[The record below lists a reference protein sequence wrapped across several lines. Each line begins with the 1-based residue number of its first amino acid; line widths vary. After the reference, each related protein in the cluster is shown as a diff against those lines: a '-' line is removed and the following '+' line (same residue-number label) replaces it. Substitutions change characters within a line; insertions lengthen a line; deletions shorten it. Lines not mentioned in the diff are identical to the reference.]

1 MSHKNRAF
9 KFDLPGSAPL
19 LRLAASDGLP
29 VDHLSEQLLAQTESA
44 AALEI
49 VAFLKG
55 VGERLP
61 SDSSLRVDLVT
72 LGARL
77 ERFQSRL

>member
-1 MSHKNRAF
+1 MSHKRRAF
-9 KFDLPGSAPL
+9 RVDPSRGVPQ

-29 VDHLSEQLLAQTESA
+29 VDGLSTQQLALAESA

-49 VAFLKG
+49 VAFLKH
-55 VGERLP
+55 VQDRLP

-77 ERFQSRL
+77 ERYRSHL